1 MGNGAGEAQQHPQ
14 KRESRRARDGGLG
27 SALGQ
32 SPGEA
37 AGEEVESE
45 DGGDEEELG
54 VERAVAEAELWEER
68 RER

>member
-1 MGNGAGEAQQHPQ
+1 MGNGASEAQQHPQ
-14 KRESRRARDGGLG
+14 KRESRRAGDGGRG

-37 AGEEVESE
+37 TGEEVEGE
-45 DGGDEEELG
+45 DGEEEEELG
-54 VERAVAEAELWEER
+54 VEGAVAEAELWEER